1 VVQRHRGV
9 FRGAERV
16 SATEPYPS
24 LEGAYHLPRPK
35 PETEVNYL
43 ISYLKQSCALAYLIC
58 GSVSLHTQGMATS
71 GLARKVG
78 PRTTTSKTLT
88 SYQLV
93 RMTAG

>member
-1 VVQRHRGV
+1 M
-9 FRGAERV
+9 
-16 SATEPYPS
+16 SATESYPS

-35 PETEVNYL
+35 PRTEVNYL

-58 GSVSLHTQGMATS
+58 GSVSLHTQGMAAR

-78 PRTTTSKTLT
+78 PRTMTSKTLM
-88 SYQLV
+88 SYQLA